1 MSGVDESASAAS
13 WTRHYE
19 SLDDA
24 FVLFAHEAQDYFE
37 RLMRLAPIR
46 PGSSVLDFGCG
57 FGYVAELLGQ
67 VAGELY
73 VWDVACNMRER
84 TKQRIARRRA
94 VHVLALEPWPDVV
107 PVCVDLVTV
116 NSVVQYMDRDGLR
129 AHLRRWRS
137 LLKPSGRVLVSDLIL
152 PESRFLG
159 EVVDSLG
166 FAARRRFLWRSLL
179 HASGQFGVY
188 LQARRSLPLLRIAPR
203 ELESEA
209 LAAGL
214 RARILEENLTYRR
227 NRYTAVL
234 EAIDD

>member
-1 MSGVDESASAAS
+1 MSGPDESASAAS
-13 WTRHYE
+13 WTQHYE

-73 VWDVACNMRER
+73 VWDVAANMRER
-84 TKQRIARRRA
+84 TRQRVGRKRA

-107 PVCVDLVTV
+107 PVRVDLITV

-129 AHLRRWRS
+129 VHLRRWRS

-159 EVVDSLG
+159 EVVDSLR
-166 FAARRRFLWRSLL
+166 FAAQRRFLWRSLL
-179 HASGQFGVY
+179 HATGQFGVY
-188 LQARRSLPLLRIAPR
+188 MRARRSLPLLRIAPA
-203 ELESEA
+203 ELELEA
-209 LAAGL
+209 RSAGL

-227 NRYTAVL
+227 NRYSALL
-234 EAIDD
+234 EAIDE